1 MAKLIGQPVRR
12 REDQRLL
19 TGGGQFADDVNLDN
33 QAYACFVRSPHAH
46 ADVTR
51 IDTSKA
57 ATAPGVLL
65 VLTADDYRSD
75 GLGALLHYVIGV
87 DHMDVSKPGFA
98 PENVHHDPLP
108 EHIPIAA
115 GRVRHVG
122 EIVGLVVAE
131 TAAAAAD
138 AAVLVEVDYAPL
150 AAVTDARAALADGAP
165 APWPDGN
172 LCLVAENG
180 DAAKV
185 AAAMGGTAHVVSLES
200 WNQRISG
207 TPMELRA
214 AVGEFDAGQGRY
226 TLYAPSQGV
235 HRHKNALMNVF
246 GADPED
252 VRIVTGDVGGGFGVR
267 TPCYP
272 EYPLVVWA
280 AKRLGRPVKW
290 VSSREEFFI
299 SDFQARDVFGTGKMA
314 FDDGGLILA
323 VDLDYI
329 GNLGAYPASF
339 AVFANVLRMAGG
351 IYDIPAAHVS
361 VRGVFTNT
369 VPMTVLRGAGRP
381 ESTFMIERMLDLAAQ
396 EMAIERTELRRRNLI
411 APERLPYRSALGH
424 TYDSGTFADNMA
436 RIAKMLDWEG
446 FPARRAAAAARGR
459 LAGIGIANYLE
470 SPTGAPYERGD
481 ITVLPEGKIDAV
493 IGTQDSGQ
501 GHSTAFPQVVAEMLE
516 LPYDAVSVRYGDSDF
531 VVAGGGTHSDRSLR
545 LGGTALMRAA
555 DLIVAEGRRRAAEFL
570 EAGETDI
577 DYAEGRFSVAGTDRA
592 IGLFELARD
601 APLEATG
608 EVTERLHAYPNGA
621 GGCELEIDRET
632 GSVEI
637 VRYCSVDDVGR
648 VINPMIVEGQVH
660 GGISLGLGQALA
672 EQIVYDDAGQ
682 IVTGSFID
690 YVMPRADE
698 IPALE
703 TFLNEQAAPSNPL
716 GVKGGGECGTTPSS
730 AAVISALADALRE
743 HGVRHL
749 EMPATPERIWRAM
762 RAAGKA

>member
-381 ESTFMIERMLDLAAQ
+381 
-396 EMAIERTELRRRNLI
+396 
-411 APERLPYRSALGH
+411 
-424 TYDSGTFADNMA
+424 
-436 RIAKMLDWEG
+436 RI
-446 FPARRAAAAARGR
+446 
-459 LAGIGIANYLE
+459 
-470 SPTGAPYERGD
+470 
-481 ITVLPEGKIDAV
+481 
-493 IGTQDSGQ
+493 
-501 GHSTAFPQVVAEMLE
+501 
-516 LPYDAVSVRYGDSDF
+516 
-531 VVAGGGTHSDRSLR
+531 
-545 LGGTALMRAA
+545 
-555 DLIVAEGRRRAAEFL
+555 
-570 EAGETDI
+570 
-577 DYAEGRFSVAGTDRA
+577 
-592 IGLFELARD
+592 
-601 APLEATG
+601 
-608 EVTERLHAYPNGA
+608 
-621 GGCELEIDRET
+621 
-632 GSVEI
+632 
-637 VRYCSVDDVGR
+637 DV
-648 VINPMIVEGQVH
+648 H
-660 GGISLGLGQALA
+660 
-672 EQIVYDDAGQ
+672 D
-682 IVTGSFID
+682 
-690 YVMPRADE
+690 
-698 IPALE
+698 
-703 TFLNEQAAPSNPL
+703 
-716 GVKGGGECGTTPSS
+716 
-730 AAVISALADALRE
+730 
-743 HGVRHL
+743 
-749 EMPATPERIWRAM
+749 
-762 RAAGKA
+762 